1 MTMPMASWSSSWSR
15 WWWDVVGFL
24 EYEFIKNK
32 KFIIVPSKKWYS
44 QHMNNTGTCP
54 DIDSDFLK
62 YPNWPSSW
70 WWWSM
75 DDHDGT
81 WKISYKT
88 GIALISD
95 RHLSP
100 PTLCIYP
107 ALATHHGICNR
118 HEPGAWHIG
127 EKVNLPREQ
136 KWTVLAKNN
145 KDGRHIWGGGSTTG
159 AIWWLCS
166 TGAIWWL

>member
-1 MTMPMASWSSSWSR
+1 MAMASCHDHHHGHDG
-15 WWWDVVGFL
+15 DVVGFL

-62 YPNWPSSW
+62 YPNWPRAENSFGSW
-70 WWWSM
+70 HCLQSCMAMAPLPWAAMGM
-75 DDHDGT
+75 DDGT

-118 HEPGAWHIG
+118 HEPGHDTSV
-127 EKVNLPREQ
+127 K
-136 KWTVLAKNN
+136 K
-145 KDGRHIWGGGSTTG
+145 
-159 AIWWLCS
+159 
-166 TGAIWWL
+166 

>member
-1 MTMPMASWSSSWSR
+1 MIIIMVTMVIN
-15 WWWDVVGFL
+15 VVGFL

-32 KFIIVPSKKWYS
+32 TFIIVPSKKWYS
-44 QHMNNTGTCP
+44 QHMNTGTCP

-62 YPNWPSSW
+62 YPNWPRAGNSFGSW
-70 WWWSM
+70 HCLQSCMAMGMVHGM
-75 DDHDGT
+75 DDGT
-81 WKISYKT
+81 WSWKISYKT

-127 EKVNLPREQ
+127 EKVNLPREL
-136 KWTVLAKNN
+136 KMN
-145 KDGRHIWGGGSTTG
+145 SP
-159 AIWWLCS
+159 C
-166 TGAIWWL
+166 

>member
-1 MTMPMASWSSSWSR
+1 MIIITIMVTMVIPWCGWILGLGLDSWK
-15 WWWDVVGFL
+15 L

-62 YPNWPSSW
+62 YPNWPRAENSFGSCHCLQSCMVMGMVHGW
-70 WWWSM
+70 WNLL
-75 DDHDGT
+75 G
-81 WKISYKT
+81 KISYKT

-100 PTLCIYP
+100 PTLCSYP
-107 ALATHHGICNR
+107 ALATHHGIYNR
-118 HEPGAWHIG
+118 HEPGDWHIG
-127 EKVNLPREQ
+127 EKVNLPREL
-136 KWTVLAKNN
+136 KMN
-145 KDGRHIWGGGSTTG
+145 SP
-159 AIWWLCS
+159 C
-166 TGAIWWL
+166 